1 MGSAVDEPAPPRRRG
16 RALIVVGLTLIAA
29 LAVLVLAGAWT
40 AVRAEQAAT
49 ALTHARAG
57 VSQIRQA
64 LSRGDVAKARPAL
77 PDVQADTARARS
89 LTHDP
94 VFTVMSHVPYF
105 GHTPAAVAG
114 VSATAD
120 DVSTNVLPALID
132 AAAHLDP
139 TTLRDAHNRLDLNA
153 IAAAQQ
159 PLATATEGLTY
170 AVASL
175 DALDLSGTPGR
186 VRDAVT
192 GVRDDLA
199 AAGAQASAAAKAADL
214 APALLGA
221 DGPRYYFLAL
231 QTNAESRGTGGLVG
245 AWGVLEAD
253 HGQLRIVRLA
263 SRKVLD
269 NQKYPGPARDL
280 GADYAALWGDDPGLW
295 VNANVSPHFPYAAR
309 LWLAMYADRTGHHL
323 DGALALDPVTL
334 SYLLGATGPTRLPG
348 GQQVAAGNV
357 VALTEAR
364 VYARFPHGDNR
375 RDAFLQQVARAAV
388 DAVLSGKGNP
398 TSMLKALGRAADE
411 RRLLLYSA
419 HPDLEAKLADT
430 AVGGSVP
437 DAPGPFVGVAL
448 DNGGGNKLDYYLRNS
463 VRYTGAACPA
473 SDTAPRATRI
483 DVSLTNTAPTHGL
496 PLYVE
501 ERNDLARGPHGQP
514 LGHHGENLVYVSV
527 YAAEGAQLVGATL
540 DGHRVAPSIGTERGH
555 PVYVFAV
562 TLPAGQTQLLHLDL
576 LEPDVATPAG
586 GVGSFVSPL
595 VKPTV
600 VHADIA
606 DCGVPT
612 GAGTPA
618 AHGSSTP
625 GSPTGN

>member
-1 MGSAVDEPAPPRRRG
+1 VPASPRRRG
-16 RALIVVGLTLIAA
+16 GALIVVGLA
-29 LAVLVLAGAWT
+29 LLATFVVLVLAGAWT
-40 AVRAEQAAT
+40 AVRAQQAAT

-57 VSQIRQA
+57 VTQIRQA
-64 LSRGDVAKARPAL
+64 LSQGDVAAARRVL
-77 PDVQADTARARS
+77 PDVQADTAHARS

-94 VFTVMSHVPYF
+94 VFTVLSHVPYF

-120 DVSTNVLPALID
+120 DVSTDVLPALVD
-132 AAAHLDP
+132 AAEHLDP
-139 TTLRDAHNRLDLNA
+139 TTLRDAHDRLDLDA

-159 PLATATEGLTY
+159 PLATATKGLTD
-170 AVASL
+170 AVAQI
-175 DALDLSGTPGR
+175 DALDLAGTPGR

-199 AAGAQASAAAKAADL
+199 AAGAQASAAARAADL

-231 QTNAESRGTGGLVG
+231 QTNAETRGTGGLVG

-263 SRKVLD
+263 SRSVLD
-269 NQKYPGPARDL
+269 NQTYRGPARNL

-295 VNANVSPHFPYAAR
+295 ANANVSAHFPYAAR

-334 SYLLGATGPTRLPG
+334 SYLLRATGPATMPDG
-348 GQQVAAGNV
+348 EQVRAGNV
-357 VALTEAR
+357 VALTESR
-364 VYARFPHGDNR
+364 VYARFPYGDHR

-388 DAVLSGKGNP
+388 NAVLSGQGDP
-398 TSMLKALGRAADE
+398 TSMLRALGRAAGE

-419 HPDLEAKLADT
+419 HPDLEAQLADT
-430 AVGGSVP
+430 SVGGSVP

-448 DNGGGNKLDYYLRNS
+448 DNGGGNKLDYYLRDT
-463 VRYTGAACPA
+463 VDYTAAACPA
-473 SDTAPRATRI
+473 SGADMRPTRI
-483 DVSLTNTAPTHGL
+483 DVSLRNRAPTHGL
-496 PLYVE
+496 PLYVD
-501 ERNDLARGPHGQP
+501 ERNDLPRGPHGRPQSY
-514 LGHHGENLVYVSV
+514 HGDNLVYVSV
-527 YAAEGAQLVGATL
+527 YAAQGAQLVGATL

-555 PVYVFAV
+555 PVYVFALP
-562 TLPAGQTQLLHLDL
+562 LPAGQTQRLHLDL
-576 LEPDVATPAG
+576 LEPDVATPAA
-586 GVGSFVSPL
+586 GVVSFVTPL
-595 VKPTV
+595 VKPTD
-600 VHADIA
+600 VHADIP

-612 GAGTPA
+612 GVGTPD